1 MVKIHLIKGVT
12 VLMEM
17 EERRVLKWNE
27 PFNQYM
33 FEGSMLLWLSFHT
46 YNEVHKYSYMIFEVY
61 IFCCNTEN
69 IHGFGKLGIV
79 IYPQKPLPSI
89 KQTFLHNQIC
99 LEQDC
104 YC

>member
-1 MVKIHLIKGVT
+1 
-12 VLMEM
+12 M
-17 EERRVLKWNE
+17 EERRVSKWNE

-46 YNEVHKYSYMIFEVY
+46 YYILTYISKLIECITNKYSYMIFEVY